1 MVKETSVEKR
11 TSTTPKFMEMLVLS
25 IAQPIDVKTTFWQ
38 GSCIELMQV
47 EELVQKPARYEF
59 IVNLSNLEEG
69 SHDGDKASSES

>member
-11 TSTTPKFMEMLVLS
+11 TSTTPKLMEMLDLS

-38 GSCIELMQV
+38 VSYIELMQV

-59 IVNLSNLEEG
+59 IAHMNLPP
-69 SHDGDKASSES
+69 